1 MIGALMERITTP
13 GPDRAQPMNANFGL
27 LPEVA
32 VRRKR
37 DRKERKAEVALA
49 AIRNFA
55 ACDAGLWVVGRD
67 TPPHPQWEDTPSPS
81 SRV

>member
-1 MIGALMERITTP
+1 
-13 GPDRAQPMNANFGL
+13 MNANFGL

-37 DRKERKAEVALA
+37 DRKERKAEAALD

-55 ACDAGLWVVGRD
+55 ADL
-67 TPPHPQWEDTPSPS
+67 P
-81 SRV
+81 